1 MLTSREAVFIFAAG
15 FSSRVSA
22 LSLVSYW
29 ISDDA
34 KATMYAAITVLESLG
49 HCIGDPTM
57 QQILAASLRLPPFWQ
72 ALPFFFASVRT
83 SER

>member
-1 MLTSREAVFIFAAG
+1 
-15 FSSRVSA
+15 
-22 LSLVSYW
+22 
-29 ISDDA
+29 
-34 KATMYAAITVLESLG
+34 MYAAITVLESLG

-72 ALPFFFASVRT
+72 ALPFFFASVST